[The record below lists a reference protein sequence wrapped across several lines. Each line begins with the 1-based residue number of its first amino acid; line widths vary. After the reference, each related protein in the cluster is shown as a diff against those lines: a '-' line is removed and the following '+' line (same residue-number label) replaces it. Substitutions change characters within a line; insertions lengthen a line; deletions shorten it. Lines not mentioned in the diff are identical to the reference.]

1 MFWWQRKWWNLG
13 LIKITDSLSDWVR
26 TFRFL
31 FFSFH
36 NGKFSFITLF
46 LYVLTNFSN
55 ISCVVLIERE
65 NKWRKFIDVLKISCK
80 IKILHNYHPTF
91 QQLYLFL
98 SAQNISLLFCQLKVI
113 LYYYRY
119 WKSNIVPPRM
129 QSESLFGHA
138 L

>member
-65 NKWRKFIDVLKISCK
+65 NKWRKFIVVLKISCK

-113 LYYYRY
+113 LYYY
-119 WKSNIVPPRM
+119 WKSNIAPPRM